1 MTGSPTASSRNA
13 PADRVPLHALL
24 MFAVRLRGC
33 CRLPDSNT
41 GVNAARPGALRNE
54 RLARR
59 SSQSSLGLGGRGM
72 LGRAADDGV
81 GAGSVA
87 IIRCVHQ
94 SMHQHPIL

>member
-1 MTGSPTASSRNA
+1 
-13 PADRVPLHALL
+13 

-72 LGRAADDGV
+72 LGGPLTMVLELALLPLLGV
-81 GAGSVA
+81 C
-87 IIRCVHQ
+87 INQCT
-94 SMHQHPIL
+94 QHPIL